1 MGGLCDSIFR
11 GKLDA
16 DKIVE
21 NINKLFQGMVIRK
34 LKIDEIKEKVRSQ
47 VVSGNITDVNGL
59 KKLLEDEILNSE
71 YTKTCKELVIE
82 AMDDAEKN
90 YNDKTLPLLSLLF
103 LSDSNKDN
111 FLSAFKAVNLAKR
124 GQSVGN
130 DIKNVVNA
138 GKQGGIFAGI
148 ASGIGAIKNVSG
160 AVQQAANPNIVR
172 KGELKT
178 LMSYYINFL
187 TLLPVN
193 LLAKHN
199 EGIPMKGYF
208 IKVLN
213 SAFNKDVQTRFVEDT
228 LFTQYKNQEE
238 INVDDFF
245 ANHYLTL
252 KEDNNLRKGLVSN
265 YISNLTPAEIIKIVS
280 GN

>member
-1 MGGLCDSIFR
+1 MGSLCDSIFR

-21 NINKLFQGMVIRK
+21 NINKLFQGMIIRK
-34 LKIDEIKEKVRSQ
+34 LNIDQIKENVRSR
-47 VVSGNITDVNGL
+47 VVSGQITDVQGL
-59 KKLLEDEILNSE
+59 EKLLREEILNSE
-71 YTKTCKELVIE
+71 YTKTCQELVGE
-82 AMDDAEKN
+82 AMQDAQRN
-90 YNDKTLPLLSLLF
+90 YNDQTLPLLSLLF

-111 FLSAFKAVNLAKR
+111 FLNAFKAVNLAKR

-148 ASGIGAIKNVSG
+148 ASGIGAIKNVTG
-160 AVQQAANPNIVR
+160 AVHQAANPNMVR
-172 KGELKT
+172 RDELKT

-199 EGIPMKGYF
+199 EGLPMKGYF
-208 IKVLN
+208 VKVLN
-213 SAFNKDVQTRFVEDT
+213 DAFNKDVQTRFVENT
-228 LFTQYKNQEE
+228 LFVNYNNQEE

-245 ANHYLTL
+245 NNHYLTL
-252 KEDNNLRKGLVSN
+252 KNDNGLRRGLVAS
-265 YISNLTPAEIIKIVS
+265 YIENLSPQDIIKIVS